1 MRVSSLLWLTV
12 PGDLFVHSSTG
23 STIIV
28 GTCVQTKCCT
38 ANTGTHD
45 DDDDDNDNNN
55 KKKGIVLEMMERG
68 SWLENKEAKDIEKTT
83 KYSLLQL
90 ELTNR

>member
-1 MRVSSLLWLTV
+1 MFLSIPAQVL
-12 PGDLFVHSSTG
+12 
-23 STIIV
+23 

-45 DDDDDNDNNN
+45 DDDDNDNNN
-55 KKKGIVLEMMERG
+55 NKKGIVLEMMERC
-68 SWLENKEAKDIEKTT
+68 SWLENKETKDIEKTT
-83 KYSLLQL
+83 KYSQLQL

>member
-1 MRVSSLLWLTV
+1 M

-23 STIIV
+23 STIV

-45 DDDDDNDNNN
+45 DDDDDNDNDNNN
-55 KKKGIVLEMMERG
+55 KKKGIVLEMMERC

-83 KYSLLQL
+83 KYSPLQL